1 MYKSLKCFKILI
13 TFNKKKCLSVDL
25 DRHMNVLYFLLS
37 LSWYLPNTG
46 KYDMRLSAMLIIL
59 SI

>member
-13 TFNKKKCLSVDL
+13 TFKKKCLSVDL
-25 DRHMNVLYFLLS
+25 DRHMIVLYFLLC

-46 KYDMRLSAMLIIL
+46 KDDMRLSAMLIIL